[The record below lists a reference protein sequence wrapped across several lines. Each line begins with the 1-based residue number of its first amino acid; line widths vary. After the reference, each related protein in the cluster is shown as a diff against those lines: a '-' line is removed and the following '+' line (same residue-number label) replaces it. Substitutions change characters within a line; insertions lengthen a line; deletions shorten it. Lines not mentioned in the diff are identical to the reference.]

1 MKLFIMPEF
10 KSYEITDNSLVFLSD
25 FVEKLKKIND
35 EKVVI
40 LHDYNLSLDSR
51 PFYDEFLK
59 PLVDS
64 ADRATLKVLIKAGGG
79 NLYSLSA
86 LNNVE
91 YLDERIVTID
101 GLSNKLFFSDSD
113 NEFLPN
119 TIKISYGKNSAAI
132 INDHQIEQSTLENS
146 AKRDCDTKK
155 GIIFLDIKDNQVVRS
170 KIIENEEAI
179 KYYLFTKESNGDL
192 YNSKTFGK
200 ITLEEIEKINNEH
213 NCKIYIDLFDL
224 ASTNIDIEGVVVSE
238 KEQEESDE
246 EMLSEKEL
254 LNYIESKLSKESY
267 EYFLK
272 YYNKEKEN
280 EWFSKRV
287 LYKLRA

>member
-10 KSYEITDNSLVFLSD
+10 KSYEINDNSLVFLSD

-91 YLDERIVTID
+91 YLDERIVTIE
-101 GLSNKLFFSDSD
+101 GFNNKLFFSDSD

-155 GIIFLDIKDNQVVRS
+155 GIVFLDIKDNQVVRS

-179 KYYLFTKESNGDL
+179 KYYLFTKESDGDL

-200 ITLEEIEKINNEH
+200 VSLKDIEKINSEH
-213 NCKIYIDLFDL
+213 NCKSYIDLFDL
-224 ASTNIDIEGVVVSE
+224 ASADNIDIDGVVVSE
-238 KEQEESDE
+238 KEQEEGDE

-267 EYFLK
+267 EYFLQ
-272 YYNKEKEN
+272 YYNKEKES
-280 EWFSKRV
+280 E
-287 LYKLRA
+287 

>member
-170 KIIENEEAI
+170 KIIENEDAI

-200 ITLEEIEKINNEH
+200 ITLDEIEKINNEH
-213 NCKIYIDLFDL
+213 NCKVYIDLFDL

-238 KEQEESDE
+238 REQEEGDE

-272 YYNKEKEN
+272 YYNREKES
-280 EWFSKRV
+280 E
-287 LYKLRA
+287 

>member
-1 MKLFIMPEF
+1 MPEF
-10 KSYEITDNSLVFLSD
+10 KSYEINDNSLVFLSD

-101 GLSNKLFFSDSD
+101 GFSNKLFFSDSD

-155 GIIFLDIKDNQVVRS
+155 GIVFLDIKDNQVVRS

-200 ITLEEIEKINNEH
+200 ITLDEIEKINNEH

-238 KEQEESDE
+238 KEQEEGDE

-272 YYNKEKEN
+272 YYNREKES
-280 EWFSKRV
+280 E
-287 LYKLRA
+287 

>member
-10 KSYEITDNSLVFLSD
+10 KSYEINDNSLVFLSD

-200 ITLEEIEKINNEH
+200 ITLEEIEKINNEL

-238 KEQEESDE
+238 KEQEEGDE
-246 EMLSEKEL
+246 EMLTEKEL

-272 YYNKEKEN
+272 YYNREKES
-280 EWFSKRV
+280 E
-287 LYKLRA
+287 

>member
-10 KSYEITDNSLVFLSD
+10 KSYEINDNSLVFLSD

-101 GLSNKLFFSDSD
+101 GFSNKLFFSDSD

-155 GIIFLDIKDNQVVRS
+155 GIVFLDIKDNQVVRS

-200 ITLEEIEKINNEH
+200 ITLDEIEKINNEH

-238 KEQEESDE
+238 KEQEEGDE

-272 YYNKEKEN
+272 YYNREKES
-280 EWFSKRV
+280 E
-287 LYKLRA
+287 

>member
-10 KSYEITDNSLVFLSD
+10 KSYEINDNSLVFLSD

-101 GLSNKLFFSDSD
+101 GFNNKLFFSDSD

-132 INDHQIEQSTLENS
+132 INDSQIEQSTLENS

-155 GIIFLDIKDNQVVRS
+155 GIVFLDIKDNQVVRS

-179 KYYLFTKESNGDL
+179 KYYLFTKESDGDL

-200 ITLEEIEKINNEH
+200 VSLKEIEKINSEH

-224 ASTNIDIEGVVVSE
+224 ASADNIDIDGVVVSE
-238 KEQEESDE
+238 KEQEEGDE

-267 EYFLK
+267 EYFLQ
-272 YYNKEKEN
+272 YYNREKES
-280 EWFSKRV
+280 E
-287 LYKLRA
+287 

>member
-64 ADRATLKVLIKAGGG
+64 ADCATLKVLIKAGGG

-101 GLSNKLFFSDSD
+101 GLNNKLFFSDSD

-170 KIIENEEAI
+170 KIIENEEAV

-200 ITLEEIEKINNEH
+200 ITLEEIENINNEH

-238 KEQEESDE
+238 KEQEEGDE

-272 YYNKEKEN
+272 YYNREKES
-280 EWFSKRV
+280 E
-287 LYKLRA
+287 

>member
-10 KSYEITDNSLVFLSD
+10 KSYEINDNSLVFLSD

-101 GLSNKLFFSDSD
+101 GLNNKLFFSDSD

-200 ITLEEIEKINNEH
+200 ITLEEIEKINNEL

-238 KEQEESDE
+238 KEQEEGDE

-272 YYNKEKEN
+272 YYNREKES
-280 EWFSKRV
+280 E
-287 LYKLRA
+287 

>member
-10 KSYEITDNSLVFLSD
+10 KSYEINDNSLVFLSD

-200 ITLEEIEKINNEH
+200 ITLEEIEKINNEL

-238 KEQEESDE
+238 KEQEEGDE

-272 YYNKEKEN
+272 YYNREKES
-280 EWFSKRV
+280 E
-287 LYKLRA
+287 